1 VAAVSAVAATAAA
14 VPGTNPVAAVAAHA
28 NIKAAAAVA
37 VAAVAA
43 DAAKANNAPPKA
55 AGTVSALAAAV
66 AVAAAA
72 PAVVVA
78 VVKPSDSLRQNHGG
92 LYGPPFLGRFPA
104 VENFRGNG
112 PPNLTTFAHELLFI
126 FSPIHFFPHRLHVRH
141 AVVARAA
148 REIPARDS

>member
-1 VAAVSAVAATAAA
+1 
-14 VPGTNPVAAVAAHA
+14 VAAVAAHA

-37 VAAVAA
+37 VVAVAVA
-43 DAAKANNAPPKA
+43 VAKANNAPPKA
-55 AGTVSALAAAV
+55 AGTVSALAAA
-66 AVAAAA
+66 AVVVAA
-72 PAVVVA
+72 PAAVVA

-126 FSPIHFFPHRLHVRH
+126 FSPIHFSPHRLHVRH